1 MTTEEK
7 IAMLE
12 DVLEVGQGT
21 LRPETALVDI
31 DEYTSIAK
39 LSVIVMF
46 DDEFGKKITGEK
58 LREFKTVGDILAEM
72 GN

>member
-12 DVLEVGQGT
+12 DVLDVEQGT
-21 LRPETALVDI
+21 LKQETALADI

-46 DDEFGKKITGEK
+46 DDEFGKKLTGEK

-72 GN
+72 G

>member
-12 DVLEVGQGT
+12 DVLEVEQGT
-21 LRPETALVDI
+21 LRPETALADI
-31 DEYTSIAK
+31 EEYTSIAK

-46 DDEFGKKITGEK
+46 DDEFGKKLTGEK

-72 GN
+72 G

>member
-12 DVLEVGQGT
+12 DVLEVEPGT

>member
-12 DVLEVGQGT
+12 DVLEVEQGT
-21 LRPETALVDI
+21 LRPEIALVDI

>member
-1 MTTEEK
+1 MTAEEK

-12 DVLEVGQGT
+12 DVLEVEQGT
-21 LRPETALVDI
+21 LRPETVLADI

-72 GN
+72 G